1 MKWKNNG
8 RRNMALVT
16 RKERNDRRMDALLKM
31 EKGWGVGQTI
41 NYLVTD
47 YKITRRSANLDVNWA
62 STRLVQN
69 LNKHER
75 SDLLAWLL
83 YQSQQV
89 FLKSMETGNYSSACG
104 ALNLIHKMGIESG
117 DKRIANA
124 PKTYHGNYRG

>member
-1 MKWKNNG
+1 
-8 RRNMALVT
+8 
-16 RKERNDRRMDALLKM
+16 MDALLKM

-41 NYLVTD
+41 NYLVHD

-69 LNKHER
+69 LKSHER

-117 DKRIANA
+117 DKRIANS